1 MEFGVPKEVRD
12 LENRV
17 GLTPAGVLALI
28 QAGHT
33 VYVEREAGAGAGFS
47 DEHYR
52 RAGAQIVY
60 SAAEAYGRAD
70 VLVKVTRPTASEHR
84 LFRHGQA
91 ICSFLHLTVSSPD
104 LLEELANH
112 EITAIAYE
120 TIQDDDGFLPV
131 VVPMSEIAGRLAPI
145 IAGQLLMNTQG
156 GRGMLLSGVPGVPP
170 ATIVI
175 LGGGVLGY
183 NAVRAFVGVGA
194 EVTVIDRDIRKL
206 QQLDDAFGSQ
216 VTTMIYNEYNLT
228 RAVEFA
234 NVLVGCVLI
243 PGQRAPVLVSRE
255 MVRRMRSGSVILD
268 FSIDQ
273 GGCVATSRPTTLR
286 DQTYID
292 EDVIHFCVPNFTA
305 AVARTTSYALTNAT
319 LPYLLAIGQHG
330 VLGALKQ
337 MPTLLQ
343 GINLYQGD
351 LAHPAIAAALGR
363 EPDSELFERFNS
375 EART

>member
-1 MEFGVPKEVRD
+1 
-12 LENRV
+12 
-17 GLTPAGVLALI
+17 
-28 QAGHT
+28 
-33 VYVEREAGAGAGFS
+33 
-47 DEHYR
+47 
-52 RAGAQIVY
+52 
-60 SAAEAYGRAD
+60 
-70 VLVKVTRPTASEHR
+70 
-84 LFRHGQA
+84 
-91 ICSFLHLTVSSPD
+91 
-104 LLEELANH
+104 
-112 EITAIAYE
+112 
-120 TIQDDDGFLPV
+120 
-131 VVPMSEIAGRLAPI
+131 MSEIAGRLAPI

-255 MVRRMRSGSVILD
+255 MVHRMRSGSVILD

-351 LAHPAIAAALGR
+351 LAHPAIAAAFGR